1 MSTMTL
7 PKPSFLALA
16 AIGWADGSLN
26 RKEADGLVRA
36 AKACGLEGADLAEVE
51 RATKER
57 TTLADAHVGDMPPWE
72 QVLTYALASWL
83 SSLDGVQSTD
93 ERETLQQ
100 LGDALGLDKPL
111 RARAQAAANDIACL
125 PEGGRPDRFDFVKLA
140 ERLRER
146 LPQVLPKAAKPA

>member
-7 PKPSFLALA
+7 PKRSFLALA
-16 AIGWADGSLN
+16 AIGWADGSLE

-36 AKACGLEGADLAEVE
+36 AKACGLADADLSEIE

-57 TTLADAHVGDMPPWE
+57 IALDGLDMSGLSRWE

-83 SSLDGVQSTD
+83 AYLDGVQSTD
-93 ERETLQQ
+93 ERDTLAK
-100 LGDALGLDKPL
+100 LGEGLGLDKAL
-111 RARAQAAANDIACL
+111 RVRAAAAANDIACL

-140 ERLRER
+140 ERRR
-146 LPQVLPKAAKPA
+146 ARMPQLSVKGESA

>member
-7 PKPSFLALA
+7 PKRSFLALA
-16 AIGWADGSLN
+16 AIGWADGSLE

-36 AKACGLEGADLAEVE
+36 AKACGLADADLSEIE

-57 TTLADAHVGDMPPWE
+57 IALDGLDMSGLSRWE

-83 SSLDGVQSTD
+83 AYLDGVQSTD
-93 ERETLQQ
+93 ERDTLAK
-100 LGDALGLDKPL
+100 LGEGLGLDKAL
-111 RARAQAAANDIACL
+111 RVRAAAAANDIACL

-140 ERLRER
+140 ERLRDR
-146 LPQVLPKAAKPA
+146 LPQLSVKGESA